1 MNSSHE
7 DILWWKLDKNVFKL
21 DDDIYVC
28 SMYLPPQSSSY
39 QKRITS
45 DYFLRLEDEIL
56 KYNSL
61 GKVILCGDM
70 NARTRT
76 EPDYINNT
84 KNPLDLTSAHLTD
97 IDSTLHQSNRCSRDQ
112 IITNPNGKRLNNLC
126 KEFDLRILNGRC
138 LDDSLGQFTCFN
150 WNGCSVVDYCVVSKE
165 LLNDVHSFQVMQLT
179 ELSNHC
185 PIWFA
190 LKLRSNPA
198 IPLHNDTNSLDN
210 LPTSYKWN
218 VLLKDKFLK
227 SLSTPDSLKN
237 ITSFNEQS
245 FNEVKPQISDINCAT
260 SMLTNIIIE
269 AAEKSLHSKST
280 RKKRFVKKRK
290 WFTQDCNSLR
300 KQLRVLGKS
309 LSKFPLDPFLRGE
322 YFNLKKKC
330 RKETKLA
337 KKRYE
342 EKIMNHLEDVRSSN
356 PKEYWNLIKMIN
368 NNAESNKASE
378 IDSTSWFIYFK
389 KIK

>member
-1 MNSSHE
+1 
-7 DILWWKLDKNVFKL
+7 
-21 DDDIYVC
+21 
-28 SMYLPPQSSSY
+28 MY
-39 QKRITS
+39 
-45 DYFLRLEDEIL
+45 
-56 KYNSL
+56 
-61 GKVILCGDM
+61 
-70 NARTRT
+70 
-76 EPDYINNT
+76 
-84 KNPLDLTSAHLTD
+84 
-97 IDSTLHQSNRCSRDQ
+97 
-112 IITNPNGKRLNNLC
+112 
-126 KEFDLRILNGRC
+126 
-138 LDDSLGQFTCFN
+138 
-150 WNGCSVVDYCVVSKE
+150 YCVVSKE
-165 LLNDVHSFQVMQLT
+165 LLNDVLSFQVMPLT

-210 LPTSYKWN
+210 LPKSYKWN

-227 SLSTPDSLKN
+227 SLSTSDSLKN

-245 FNEVKPQISDINCAT
+245 FNEVKPRITDIDCAT

-269 AAEKSLHSKST
+269 AAEKSLPSKYT

-290 WFTQDCNSLR
+290 WLTQDCNSLR

-309 LSKFPLDPFLRGE
+309 LRGE
-322 YFNLKKKC
+322 YFNLKKKY

-342 EKIMNHLEDVRSSN
+342 EKFMNHLEDVRSSN

-368 NNAESNKASE
+368 NNAESNKALE
-378 IDSTSWFIYFK
+378 IDSTSWFNYF
-389 KIK
+389 